1 MVDLD
6 ITEERLGDELLKMKS
21 KGSKMDLV
29 LRLRQEMQNRSSY
42 DKVFQQIWGASVFHG
57 GYYCSTGCATEQGML
72 ETGTQYSPAE
82 SEHLKN
88 KHGGSDR
95 KGSLNRGKMA
105 LSKTMKRKV
114 DVENRSFNDDWTE
127 KYAFI
132 MPTFRNASPVC
143 LICSETVAVAK
154 EYNLHRHHNTKH
166 SNFKVSYP
174 EQSEARQRKI
184 ATLKSAYSRASGI
197 ITRTL
202 TDQERVTCA
211 SLQAAWVLCRHN
223 RPFTESEV
231 LKECM
236 ITVLEELAPDKSM
249 DRIIASV
256 KQVPLS
262 ASTNARR
269 VHVLAEQ
276 VQNAVIDG
284 VKEAKYFSLAIDES
298 TDNTDI
304 SQLCVFV
311 RYFDGK
317 DFREELLALLPLED
331 NTTADIIFGKL
342 EDFFKSHGLPLDKI
356 NLTVTDGA
364 PAMIG
369 KNKGLASHDDLLL
382 HNDVRWLSKGKALER
397 FVELRAQVVD
407 FLKQSKSKAAAD
419 HLRVMQDTLYVCN
432 VAFLTDI
439 FSHLNTLNLQ
449 LQGKGKSVVDL
460 VEKLD
465 AFGNKLD
472 LFHADLLSGRL
483 LHFNTL
489 KTVGEGNV
497 TDKMKTFITQLKD
510 NFSARFDD
518 FFISRDVIGF
528 VHDPFTISPSGEFS
542 TNAVKMPPLDEAAI
556 QSQLAEIQAAGD
568 MKVALRGA
576 ESLSA
581 FWVSCPETYD
591 TLKMLAMYVLTMFG
605 STYTCEAAFSKMNS
619 IKTHERNRLSTESL
633 EDCLRI
639 SLTAAKPDVKK
650 LVSEGK
656 CNFSH

>member
-1 MVDLD
+1 
-6 ITEERLGDELLKMKS
+6 
-21 KGSKMDLV
+21 
-29 LRLRQEMQNRSSY
+29 
-42 DKVFQQIWGASVFHG
+42 
-57 GYYCSTGCATEQGML
+57 
-72 ETGTQYSPAE
+72 
-82 SEHLKN
+82 
-88 KHGGSDR
+88 
-95 KGSLNRGKMA
+95 MA

-154 EYNLHRHHNTKH
+154 EYNLRRHHNTKH
-166 SNFKVSYP
+166 SNFKVSHP

-184 ATLKSAYSRASGI
+184 ATLKSAYTCASGI

-276 VQNAVIDG
+276 VQKAVIDG

-311 RYFDGK
+311 RSFDGK
-317 DFREELLALLPLED
+317 DFREELPLED

-369 KNKGLASHDDLLL
+369 KNKGLMSRIKTVAPKTNAL
-382 HNDVRWLSKGKALER
+382 HCIHQSVLCAKLSG
-397 FVELRAQVVD
+397 EL
-407 FLKQSKSKAAAD
+407 KE
-419 HLRVMQDTLYVCN
+419 VMEKTMKIINHIRGTSSTQHRL
-432 VAFLTDI
+432 FR
-439 FSHLNTLNLQ
+439 
-449 LQGKGKSVVDL
+449 KSVVDL

-528 VHDPFTISPSGEFS
+528 VRDPFTISPSGEFS
-542 TNAVKMPPLDEAAI
+542 TNAVKMLPLDKAAI

-568 MKVALRGA
+568 MKAALRGA

-591 TLKMLAMYVLTMFG
+591 TLKTLAMYVLTMFG
-605 STYTCEAAFSKMNS
+605 STYTCEAAFSKMNL
-619 IKTHERNRLSTESL
+619 IKTHERNRLSTQSL
-633 EDCLRI
+633 EDCLRL

>member
-1 MVDLD
+1 
-6 ITEERLGDELLKMKS
+6 
-21 KGSKMDLV
+21 
-29 LRLRQEMQNRSSY
+29 
-42 DKVFQQIWGASVFHG
+42 
-57 GYYCSTGCATEQGML
+57 
-72 ETGTQYSPAE
+72 
-82 SEHLKN
+82 
-88 KHGGSDR
+88 
-95 KGSLNRGKMA
+95 MA
-105 LSKTMKRKV
+105 LSKAMKRKV
-114 DVENRSFNDDWTE
+114 DIENRSFNDDWTE

-143 LICSETVAVAK
+143 LICNETVAVAK
-154 EYNLHRHHNTKH
+154 EYNLRRHHHTKH
-166 SNFKVSYP
+166 SNFKISYP

-184 ATLKSAYSRASGI
+184 AALKSAYSHASGI

-249 DRIIASV
+249 DRVIASV

-276 VQNAVIDG
+276 VQQAVIDG
-284 VKEAKYFSLAIDES
+284 VKEAKYISLAIDES

-311 RYFDGK
+311 RYYDGK

-342 EDFFKSHGLPLDKI
+342 EDFFKSHGLSLDKI

-369 KNKGLASHDDLLL
+369 KNKGLVSRIKTVAPKTNALHCIIHQSVLCAKLSGELKEVMEKTMKIINHIRGTSSTQHRLFRKFVLESQASHDDLLL

-419 HLRVMQDTLYVCN
+419 HLRILQDMGYMCN

-449 LQGKGKSVVDL
+449 LQGKEKSVVDL
-460 VEKLD
+460 VEKLE

-497 TDKMKTFITQLKD
+497 TDKMKIFITQLKD

-528 VHDPFTISPSGEFS
+528 VRDPFTITPSGDFS
-542 TNAVKMPPLDEAAI
+542 TNAVKMLQLDEAAI
-556 QSQLAEIQAAGD
+556 QSELAEIQAAGD
-568 MKVALRGA
+568 MKAALSGA

-581 FWVSCPETYD
+581 FWISCPEVYG
-591 TLKMLAMYVLTMFG
+591 TLKTLAMYVLTMFG

-619 IKTHERNRLSTESL
+619 IKTHERNRLSTQSL

>member
-1 MVDLD
+1 
-6 ITEERLGDELLKMKS
+6 
-21 KGSKMDLV
+21 
-29 LRLRQEMQNRSSY
+29 
-42 DKVFQQIWGASVFHG
+42 
-57 GYYCSTGCATEQGML
+57 
-72 ETGTQYSPAE
+72 
-82 SEHLKN
+82 
-88 KHGGSDR
+88 
-95 KGSLNRGKMA
+95 MA

-127 KYAFI
+127 KYAVI

-154 EYNLHRHHNTKH
+154 EYNLRRHHNTKH

-262 ASTNARR
+262 ASTHAQRA
-269 VHVLAEQ
+269 HDLAEQ
-276 VQNAVIDG
+276 VQKAVIDG
-284 VKEAKYFSLAIDES
+284 VKETKYFSLAIDES
-298 TDNTDI
+298 TDNTEI

-317 DFREELLALLPLED
+317 DFREELLALLPLKD

-369 KNKGLASHDDLLL
+369 K
-382 HNDVRWLSKGKALER
+382 
-397 FVELRAQVVD
+397 
-407 FLKQSKSKAAAD
+407 KQ
-419 HLRVMQDTLYVCN
+419 
-432 VAFLTDI
+432 
-439 FSHLNTLNLQ
+439 
-449 LQGKGKSVVDL
+449 G
-460 VEKLD
+460 
-465 AFGNKLD
+465 
-472 LFHADLLSGRL
+472 
-483 LHFNTL
+483 
-489 KTVGEGNV
+489 
-497 TDKMKTFITQLKD
+497 
-510 NFSARFDD
+510 
-518 FFISRDVIGF
+518 
-528 VHDPFTISPSGEFS
+528 SGEQ
-542 TNAVKMPPLDEAAI
+542 NK
-556 QSQLAEIQAAGD
+556 
-568 MKVALRGA
+568 
-576 ESLSA
+576 
-581 FWVSCPETYD
+581 
-591 TLKMLAMYVLTMFG
+591 
-605 STYTCEAAFSKMNS
+605 
-619 IKTHERNRLSTESL
+619 
-633 EDCLRI
+633 DCR
-639 SLTAAKPDVKK
+639 S
-650 LVSEGK
+650 
-656 CNFSH
+656 